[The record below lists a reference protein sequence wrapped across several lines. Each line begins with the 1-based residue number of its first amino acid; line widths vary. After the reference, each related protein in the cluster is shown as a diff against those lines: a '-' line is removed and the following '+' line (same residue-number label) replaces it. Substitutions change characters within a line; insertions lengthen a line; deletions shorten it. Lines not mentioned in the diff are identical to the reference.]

1 MEKEYSFEDMLA
13 MKMQEMGDYIP
24 QFYTTLHGKTRKEV
38 MDAYLDMAHGAL
50 VASEQIDDAADDE
63 AEDWLLK
70 VELFKRPRTK

>member
-1 MEKEYSFEDMLA
+1 MEKKYSFEDMLA

-38 MDAYLDMAHGAL
+38 MDAYLGMAEGELAAL
-50 VASEQIDDAADDE
+50 EQIGDAADDG
-63 AEDWLLK
+63 AEDWLLR

>member
-1 MEKEYSFEDMLA
+1 MGKEYSFEDMLA

-38 MDAYLDMAHGAL
+38 TDAYIGMAHGELAAL
-50 VASEQIDDAADDE
+50 GQIGDAADDD

-70 VELFKRPRTK
+70 VELFKKPKTK